1 MKQDYSTN
9 ESKTQNVTSLSK
21 SSKTVKVVTQN
32 NIVVGGSEIAQILPL
47 DNMGKL
53 ATFYETIIRRYSLQG
68 HSRELLPHFA
78 VARCLR
84 HRIDKNTPI
93 EVYKAVKF
101 NNAAYGNLQ
110 TCKSVWVCP
119 ICASKITERRRVE
132 LAEGVKNWQGRIL
145 LLTLTLQHKSN
156 ESLETIVTSLSK
168 AYSKKFT
175 FGENYTKIMRDF
187 GIVGNIRTLEVT
199 YGDNGFH
206 PHLHIL
212 LFSERNQIDYKA
224 LHKRL
229 YEKWEHSL
237 QSIGRYTNQKAF
249 NLQFSNEAIANYVTK
264 WGEID
269 SNNNWDISHEMTKN
283 PVKVAKK
290 GGYTPFALLE
300 SSQNGNEIH
309 GKLFQ
314 EYAKYMKGKRQ
325 LRYSEGLKELL
336 GLLEKSD
343 EEICNEKIE
352 QAYLFMILSRE
363 QWKQVLGND
372 IRGELLQQVANGD
385 IETVVTFLMK
395 FGIDWDVEQFGY
407 YNEGENLT

>member
-1 MKQDYSTN
+1 MKQDYITN
-9 ESKTQNVTSLSK
+9 ESKTQNVTPLSK
-21 SSKTVKVVTQN
+21 SDKTVKVVTQN
-32 NIVVGGSEIAQILPL
+32 NLVVGGSEIAQISPL

-53 ATFYETIIRRYSLQG
+53 STPNDTILRRFSLQS
-68 HSRELLPHFA
+68 HSRELLPHFG
-78 VARCLR
+78 VTGCLR
-84 HRIDKNTPI
+84 RRIDKNNPV
-93 EVYKAVKF
+93 EVYKAIQF

-132 LAEGVKNWQGRIL
+132 LAQGVKNWQGRIL

-156 ESLETIVTSLSK
+156 ESLELIVTSLLNG
-168 AYSKKFT
+168 YSKIFT
-175 FGENYTKIMRDF
+175 TGKKWTKIMRDF
-187 GIVGNIRTLEVT
+187 GIVGTIRTLEVT

-212 LFSERNQIDYKA
+212 LFSECNQIDYKA

-229 YEKWEHSL
+229 YDKWEHSL

-249 NLQFSNEAIANYVTK
+249 NLQFSNEAITDYITK
-264 WGEID
+264 WGNID
-269 SNNNWDISHEMTKN
+269 SNNNWDISHEMTKQ
-283 PVKVAKK
+283 PVKVAKNN
-290 GGYTPFALLE
+290 GYTPFALLE
-300 SSQNGNEIH
+300 SSMFGNELH

-314 EYAKYMKGKRQ
+314 EYAKYFKGKQQ
-325 LRYSEGLKELL
+325 LLYSSGLKELL
-336 GLLEKSD
+336 GLLNKTD

-352 QAYLFMILSRE
+352 QAYLFMVLSRE
-363 QWKQVLGND
+363 QWKQILGND

-407 YNEGENLT
+407 YNEGDNLT

>member
-1 MKQDYSTN
+1 MSEHYTTN
-9 ESKTQNVTSLSK
+9 ESKTQNVTRLSK
-21 SSKTVKVVTQN
+21 SHNSVKVVTQN
-32 NIVVGGSEIAQILPL
+32 NLVVGGSEIAQKMPL
-47 DNMGKL
+47 DTIGKKRSP
-53 ATFYETIIRRYSLQG
+53 YETILRRFSLQH
-68 HSRELLPHFA
+68 HSCELLPKFG
-78 VARCLR
+78 VRGCLR
-84 HRIDKNTPI
+84 LRIDRNNPI
-93 EVYKAVKF
+93 EVYKAIKF

-145 LLTLTLQHKSN
+145 LLTLTLQHRSN
-156 ESLETIVTSLSK
+156 ESLELIVTSLLN
-168 AYSKKFT
+168 AYSNKVTRGKFWDNLT
-175 FGENYTKIMRDF
+175 RNF
-187 GIVGNIRTLEVT
+187 GIVGTIRTLEVT
-199 YGDNGFH
+199 WGDNGFH

-212 LFSERNQIDYKA
+212 LFSERNQIDYEA

-237 QSIGRYTNQKAF
+237 HSIGRYTNQKAF

-269 SNNNWDISHEMTKN
+269 SNNNWDISHEMAKS
-283 PVKVAKK
+283 PVKVARN
-290 GGYTPFALLE
+290 GGYTPFAMLE
-300 SSQNGNEIH
+300 ESMLGNEKF
-309 GKLFQ
+309 GLLFQ
-314 EYAKYMKGKRQ
+314 EYAKYMKGKQQ
-325 LRYSEGLKELL
+325 LRYSKGLKELL
-336 GLLEKSD
+336 GITEKSD

-352 QAYLFMILSRE
+352 QAYLFMVLSRG
-363 QWKQVLGND
+363 QWKQILGND

-407 YNEGENLT
+407 YNEGDNLT

>member
-1 MKQDYSTN
+1 MSENYTTN
-9 ESKTQNVTSLSK
+9 ESKTQNVTRLSK
-21 SSKTVKVVTQN
+21 SHNSVKVVTQN
-32 NIVVGGSEIAQILPL
+32 NLVVGGSEIAQKMPL
-47 DNMGKL
+47 DNIGKL
-53 ATFYETIIRRYSLQG
+53 GTFYETIVRRFSLQS
-68 HSRELLPHFA
+68 HSRELLPRFG
-78 VARCLR
+78 VSGCLR
-84 HRIDKNTPI
+84 LRIDKNNPV
-93 EVYKAVKF
+93 EVYKAIQF

-132 LAEGVKNWQGRIL
+132 LAQGVKNWQGRIL

-156 ESLETIVTSLSK
+156 ESLETIVTSLTK
-168 AYSKKFT
+168 GYSKIFVK
-175 FGENYTKIMRDF
+175 GENYTKIMRDF

-249 NLQFSNEAIANYVTK
+249 NLQFSNEAIASYVTK

-336 GLLEKSD
+336 GITEKTD

-352 QAYLFMILSRE
+352 QAYLFMVLSRE
-363 QWKQVLGND
+363 QWKQILGND

-395 FGIDWDVEQFGY
+395 FGIDWDAEQFGY
-407 YNEGENLT
+407 YNEGDNLT